1 MFRPPT
7 KYSEYLIDVRKSID
21 YILKRVNA
29 KYVSKI
35 VAGANIT
42 ISPGSGEGIVTI
54 SALGTDKNFVFTQGA
69 PSSTWNVSHGLD
81 KFPSVSVVDSANNEV
96 EGDVHFIDVNN
107 LTIIFSSS
115 FAGKAYLN

>member
-1 MFRPPT
+1 VFRPPT
-7 KYSEYLIDVRKSID
+7 KYSEYLVDVRKSID

-29 KYVSKI
+29 SYVSKI
-35 VAGANIT
+35 IAGDNIT
-42 ISPGSGEGIVTI
+42 ISPSTGQGEVTI
-54 SALGTDKNFVFTQGA
+54 SASNTDKNFVFTQGS

-107 LTIIFSSS
+107 LTITFSSS

>member
-7 KYSEYLIDVRKSID
+7 KYSEYLVDVRKSID

-54 SALGTDKNFVFTQGA
+54 SATSTDKNFVFTQGS
-69 PSSTWNVSHGLD
+69 PSCVWTVSHGLD

-96 EGDVHFIDVNN
+96 EGDVHFVDVNN
-107 LTIIFSSS
+107 LTITFSSS

>member
-7 KYSEYLIDVRKSID
+7 KYSEYLVDVRKSID

-42 ISPGSGEGIVTI
+42 ISPESGEGIVTI
-54 SALGTDKNFVFTQGA
+54 SASSTDKNFVFTQGS
-69 PSSTWNVSHGLD
+69 PSNTWNINHGLD
-81 KFPSVSVVDSANNEV
+81 KYPSVSIVDSANNEV
-96 EGDVHFIDVNN
+96 DGDVQYVDPNN
-107 LTIIFSSS
+107 ITLTFASS
-115 FAGKAYLN
+115 FSGKAFLN

>member
-35 VAGANIT
+35 VAGSNIT
-42 ISPGSGEGIVTI
+42 ISPESGEGIVTI
-54 SALGTDKNFVFTQGA
+54 SATSTDKNFVFTQGS
-69 PSSTWNVSHGLD
+69 PSSVWTVSHGLD

-107 LTIIFSSS
+107 LTITFSSS

>member
-54 SALGTDKNFVFTQGA
+54 SATSTDKNFVYTQGSPA
-69 PSSTWNVSHGLD
+69 STWSVNHNLN
-81 KFPSVSVVDSANNEV
+81 KFPSVSVVDSANNDV
-96 EGDVHFIDVNN
+96 IGDVQYVDVNN
-107 LTIIFSSS
+107 LTITFSSS
-115 FAGKAYLN
+115 FSGKAYLN